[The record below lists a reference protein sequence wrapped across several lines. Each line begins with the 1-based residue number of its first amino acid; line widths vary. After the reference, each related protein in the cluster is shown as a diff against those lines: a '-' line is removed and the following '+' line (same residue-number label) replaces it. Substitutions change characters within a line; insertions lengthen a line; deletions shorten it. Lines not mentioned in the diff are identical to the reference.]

1 LIVEKQY
8 GSSEKEGRCS
18 QQGGTE
24 RGGAQGSA
32 DARPQQTRPQSRS
45 ESWAQSARNGSQSRP
60 QSQTRP
66 PLITSATKKPANP
79 PAFFV
84 FKPCSALIAVWL
96 AAGSW

>member
-1 LIVEKQY
+1 MHAHLLQSIGATKARICVSTRLSEFLGNSRSVMTRCSNRRFIGIRRDTYLIVEKQY

-45 ESWAQSARNGSQSRP
+45 ESWAQS
-60 QSQTRP
+60 T
-66 PLITSATKKPANP
+66 
-79 PAFFV
+79 
-84 FKPCSALIAVWL
+84 
-96 AAGSW
+96 